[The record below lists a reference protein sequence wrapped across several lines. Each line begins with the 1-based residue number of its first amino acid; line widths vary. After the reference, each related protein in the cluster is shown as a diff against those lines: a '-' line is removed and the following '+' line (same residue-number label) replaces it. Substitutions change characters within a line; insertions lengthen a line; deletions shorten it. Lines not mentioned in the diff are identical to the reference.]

1 MADEAVANPDDPF
14 AASRARL
21 DGMADLEDTWFD
33 EVSKRP
39 SDAAIDKGRE
49 VLEALEESK
58 LPAPKVFPTPEGGIS
73 LEWTHQPM
81 RVGVVILPSGSS
93 GEYSY
98 WNEETDQDGFEGD
111 KHVSPSQVVEYIR
124 AHVIEC
130 PNG

>member
-1 MADEAVANPDDPF
+1 MVDEAVVNHDDPF
-14 AASRARL
+14 AASKSRL

-39 SDAAIDKGRE
+39 SDAAINKGRE
-49 VLEALEESK
+49 LLRALEESK
-58 LPAPKVFPTPEGGIS
+58 LPAPIVFPTPEGGIS

-81 RVGVVILPSGSS
+81 QVDVVILPSGST

-111 KHVSPSQVVEYIR
+111 KHVSPPQVVEYIR
-124 AHVIEC
+124 VHLIGS
-130 PNG
+130 PNE